1 MDNAQVFSKSVG
13 PNSITIR
20 LLKVL
25 NSGISNQL
33 AMIINESFSSGIF
46 PDKLKIAKV
55 TPIFK
60 KGLRSERTIDPYLF
74 YLSLVKYLKN

>member
-13 PNSITIR
+13 PNSIPIR